1 MMRSLTSRILLAIGV
16 VLVAVGLVFLLRGG
30 SKKTEYLT
38 APVERGDISVTVSA
52 NGTLNPVTLV
62 NVGTQVSGTV
72 RKLSVDYNSSVVRD
86 QVLAELDDRTYL
98 AAVHQSEANVA
109 NAAAQ
114 VELAAANHKRS
125 DDLYAKGYS
134 ARQDL
139 DQTVQAE
146 KSARA
151 QWALAKAQLDR
162 DRTNLSYSVIRSPVS
177 GVVVSREVDVGQT
190 VAASFQTPTL
200 FKIAQDLSK
209 MQIDSSFA
217 EADVGRVRVDQTVRF
232 TVDAF
237 PDRDFAGVVKQVR
250 LNPTTVQNVVT
261 YDVVVSVENPEQR
274 LLPGM
279 TAYVNVLLSQRP
291 NVLKV
296 PNAALRFRPP
306 GVDLAVDAAPK
317 TPVKGQGPPG
327 APTTAGADARQAHG
341 GSRRVSGPRAIYVL
355 RAGAPVAV
363 QVVLGGT
370 DRRYTEV
377 VSGDLKEGDLVVT
390 AVAGAAAGAGTQPP
404 GSAPR
409 VRMF

>member
-1 MMRSLTSRILLAIGV
+1 MAMNGLFHEIGW
-16 VLVAVGLVFLLRGG
+16 VLVAVALVFFFRNG

-86 QVLAELDDRTYL
+86 QILAELDDRTYL

-261 YDVVVSVENPEQR
+261 YDVVVSV
-274 LLPGM
+274 
-279 TAYVNVLLSQRP
+279 
-291 NVLKV
+291 
-296 PNAALRFRPP
+296 
-306 GVDLAVDAAPK
+306 
-317 TPVKGQGPPG
+317 
-327 APTTAGADARQAHG
+327 
-341 GSRRVSGPRAIYVL
+341 
-355 RAGAPVAV
+355 
-363 QVVLGGT
+363 
-370 DRRYTEV
+370 
-377 VSGDLKEGDLVVT
+377 
-390 AVAGAAAGAGTQPP
+390 
-404 GSAPR
+404 
-409 VRMF
+409 